1 MGVVSPQESA
11 CADSLRH
18 GSMDGTARRLG
29 AAMGGPGVEEGTATT
44 ICADELA
51 KVRHLGW
58 GCATAWMVAGKSL
71 GSERRLGWDGEGRA
85 GP

>member
-1 MGVVSPQESA
+1 MTVGLAGFFRLRFGVSRWQLDCCRKGKPQFKDLMVGVVSPQESA

-18 GSMDGTARRLG
+18 GDMDGTTRRLG

-51 KVRHLGW
+51 KV
-58 GCATAWMVAGKSL
+58 
-71 GSERRLGWDGEGRA
+71 
-85 GP
+85 